1 MIGGAR
7 LERGLRWPAA
17 EGQLRAAL
25 AKLLQLLPALLLL
38 ALIVL
43 PLVLLLRYLGDD
55 ADGIWPH
62 LVRTVLWEYVLNSL
76 LLVLGVGLGTLT
88 VGAGAAWLV
97 TMYRFPGRDVFL
109 WALFL
114 PLAMPAY
121 VLAYAYTDLLDVAGP
136 VQTTLRNFWGAEG
149 PVRDLFQIRSLPGA
163 VFVLSLAL
171 YPYVYALA
179 RAAFVEQSQC
189 ALEVSRTLGC
199 TGWGA
204 FQRVGLP
211 LARPAIVAGLS
222 FVVMETLAD
231 FGAVSFFG
239 VPTLTTGIYRAWY
252 GLASPAA
259 AAQLSALLLGFVL
272 LVVVLE
278 RRLRQGARFSVE
290 TTHLYHKHLP
300 RLRGLPALAA
310 SLALGLV
317 VTLGFALPAVVLL
330 GMIPDGLET
339 VSLDRL
345 ATLAGHTLQLGAGTA
360 VLLVAVALLVA
371 FAAHG
376 PASRGARALARAATL
391 GYAVPGA
398 VIGVAILLAV
408 GTFDQLL
415 GRLLGLQGLI
425 VGGTLI
431 AVVYGYL
438 VRFFAVAYHPLEA
451 GLARVNLRL
460 EDAARTLG
468 HGRLATFLR
477 IDLPLLRPALLSALL
492 LVLVDVMKEL
502 PATLILRP
510 FNFDTLA
517 IEAYRLATTE
527 RLDGAALPSLLIVLA
542 GLVPVVLICRMTE
555 GRIVRSARREP
566 RPA

>member
-1 MIGGAR
+1 MIGGER
-7 LERGLRWPAA
+7 LERGLRWPAV
-17 EGQLRAAL
+17 EGQLRAASG
-25 AKLLQLLPALLLL
+25 KLLQLVPALLLL
-38 ALIVL
+38 VLIVL

-62 LVRTVLWEYVLNSL
+62 LVETVLWEYVLNSL

-136 VQTTLRNFWGAEG
+136 VQTALRTLWDAEG

-163 VFVLSLAL
+163 IFVLSLAL

-310 SLALGLV
+310 TLSLGLV
-317 VTLGFALPAVVLL
+317 VTLGFALPAVVLI
-330 GMIPDGLET
+330 GMIPDGIET

-345 ATLAGHTLQLGAGTA
+345 ATLARHTLQLGAGTA
-360 VLLVAVALLVA
+360 VLLVAVAMLVA

-376 PASRGARALARAATL
+376 PGNGAARALARAATL

-415 GRLLGLQGLI
+415 GRLFGLEGLVI
-425 VGGTLI
+425 GGTLL

-555 GRIVRSARREP
+555 GRILRSARRAP
-566 RPA
+566 QPA